1 MRYPMSEKNQ
11 QKFQHNVEI
20 LTVLV
25 IVTALLVS
33 AGCLYPASEN
43 TTTVPSTCS
52 ADAGVC
58 PVTISRSVRID
69 TAPQMYT
76 PLMSSTPGIGLT
88 PNVNG
93 FNPADAEFTWNASY
107 GHFLDWSPLKYTV
120 SGLSQPVINHGE
132 KVYWSFTDV
141 PASTCDPVIIS
152 VTARDLTSGEIL
164 GSSRLTL
171 GWEGNFTVSVQK
183 IE

>member
-1 MRYPMSEKNQ
+1 MSEKNQ
-11 QKFQHNVEI
+11 HNFQHFLGISAVFVM
-20 LTVLV
+20 L
-25 IVTALLVS
+25 TALLVS
-33 AGCLYPASEN
+33 AGCLSPASESPPA
-43 TTTVPSTCS
+43 TVPSTCS

-69 TAPQMYT
+69 AAPQMYT

-88 PNVNG
+88 PNVTG
-93 FNPADAEFTWNASY
+93 FNPVDAEFTWNASY
-107 GHFLDWSPLKYTV
+107 GHFLDWSPLNYTV

-152 VTARDLTSGEIL
+152 VTARDLPSGEIL

>member
-1 MRYPMSEKNQ
+1 MSEKNPQ
-11 QKFQHNVEI
+11 NLPHFLGIFAV
-20 LTVLV
+20 LVMVTVLV
-25 IVTALLVS
+25 VI
-33 AGCLYPASEN
+33 AGCLFPASEN
-43 TTTVPSTCS
+43 TPTVPSNCS
-52 ADAGVC
+52 ADAGIC
-58 PVTISRSVRID
+58 PVTITRSVRIE
-69 TAPQMYT
+69 ASPQMYT

-88 PNVNG
+88 PNISG

-107 GHFLDWSPLKYTV
+107 GEFLDWSSSNYTI

-141 PASTCDPVIIS
+141 PASTRVPVIIS
-152 VTARDLTSGEIL
+152 VTVRDLPSGQIL

-171 GWEGNFTVSVQK
+171 GWEGNFTVTVQK